1 MRRSVEDD
9 LCLGLLE
16 AEAGRELTL
25 VHKNLETLDYGPA
38 KWRNSSHKRKDLDYF
53 VFVVRI
59 VNKSF
64 LQQQSARK

>member
-16 AEAGRELTL
+16 AEAGRKLTL
-25 VHKNLETLDYGPA
+25 VHENLEILDYGPA
-38 KWRNSSHKRKDLDYF
+38 EWRSSRDLDYF